1 MITKKIE
8 PNTMT
13 KRRSKKMFHHQ
24 EETLCD
30 LAHLEHSEEE
40 NRDVLDNTHYVHDN
54 VEYQKNNRIY
64 INSIDELFF
73 RHEEVLEQTPTE
85 KKNTRPVLFYVVE
98 YELSAWK
105 LLEDLKTS
113 ITSEEATTLADYII
127 KCYQLDGADSKM
139 IQELSKRFEYLIGA
153 LMGEHSYLEWYKD

>member
-1 MITKKIE
+1 MK
-8 PNTMT
+8 

-24 EETLCD
+24 EETLCN
-30 LAHLEHSEEE
+30 LAHLEHSEKE
-40 NRDVLDNTHYVHDN
+40 NRDILDNTHYVHDP

-64 INSIDELFF
+64 IDSIADLYLRLEEV
-73 RHEEVLEQTPTE
+73 EEVLKQTPTE

-98 YELSAWK
+98 YELSAWN

-113 ITSEEATTLADYII
+113 MSYEEAATLADYIVSCCKI
-127 KCYQLDGADSKM
+127 DGADSKM
-139 IQELSKRFEYLIGA
+139 VQELSKRLEYLVGA